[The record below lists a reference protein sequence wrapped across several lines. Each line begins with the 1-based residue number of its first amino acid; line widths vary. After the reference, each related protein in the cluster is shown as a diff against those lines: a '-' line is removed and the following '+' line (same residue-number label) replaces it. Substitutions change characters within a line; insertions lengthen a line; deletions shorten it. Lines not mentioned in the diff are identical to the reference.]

1 MENKKSYDKEEL
13 QKMLNSV
20 KEASFLYEMQYAS
33 DFEHMI
39 GILIRYHNDKKL
51 ISETINSLGSLIVL
65 LENKLKEN
73 V

>member
-33 DFEHMI
+33 DFE
-39 GILIRYHNDKKL
+39 L
-51 ISETINSLGSLIVL
+51 ISEKLNSLGSLIVL